1 MKEFP
6 RLSAGV
12 KYQEFEMK
20 DDESPP
26 RSAEESATRTI
37 SARLLSGPL
46 TLGEGPSPVFL
57 GEISKLKECSIFVEV
72 LVVASSP
79 VSNGGRNGGGPPK
92 LSC

>member
-46 TLGEGPSPVFL
+46 TLGGGAKPSISGGDFQAEGVQYF
-57 GEISKLKECSIFVEV
+57 C
-72 LVVASSP
+72 
-79 VSNGGRNGGGPPK
+79 GGSCCCL
-92 LSC
+92 LSRFKW